1 MYTQHSSP
9 QTGDRDG
16 ADDYPS
22 KTPPATGSHKVGS
35 FSTSAVERTA
45 AGELRSPEARGFVTM
60 ERIFGSWGLKCW
72 PSLRSFRN
80 HSTNTE
86 VDCWGVNFQAQYHIR
101 SKDVRKIHMAAS
113 KGKVARVKQILFMGE
128 NGLNDPDKKNR
139 KRPRL
144 EIETNGIFN
153 DEVIPES
160 NKVSEEDGIGKK
172 CELKKDSLWSTKEL
186 SNNDELLDDGQ
197 MLPRKV
203 LLTEFRSLVVNNS
216 TSRNASSVSDDYGQL
231 KNFKKFKKVT
241 FPGAGKLPYI
251 IGGSDLIAHHT
262 QKNSELKEWTALHL
276 ACANG
281 HAEVVTVLLQR
292 KCELNLRDN
301 LERTPLI
308 KAVQCQQEDCARILL
323 DHGADPNVSDIYG
336 NTALHYAAC
345 GERVTTVA
353 QLLSHNADIE
363 VNNKEG
369 FTPLLLAIR
378 QGKHEMTK
386 YLLTKG
392 ANVHAVDKKKR
403 TTLMLAIDNGSTV
416 IARLLLRQDID
427 VLSEDTLGWTAKN
440 YACKR
445 GLNTIWQL
453 IDMYKVD
460 KGIKNSS
467 QNNRNSSPGSDS
479 PGITVSDV
487 SSQTPGDL
495 KTEEQDFIMMSKK
508 EEERPDGSDHNH
520 PQVRVRHQLQQEWA
534 DMEIQR
540 FESESL
546 LEATSYY
553 TIERQDLKKKLNQA
567 LSQVVDLSRKLEVS
581 SSEVRNLKTHLARI
595 SLEHNKLEQYRRDTE
610 ERARQKTGEKL
621 KEVDWF
627 LQDEAQKRL
636 QQWREKDNSS
646 FRMQMELRIKDLEFQ
661 LSKKISQE
669 DSIRAELEKYKQLHR
684 EEVNTSLSL
693 ANQLDKTTERLAEI
707 NSKRREKEM
716 DTFFAKMEQEFDKNI
731 TRALKEDA
739 AKFEFES
746 SIAAPLGSMDGLTPT
761 QALLLKTSQEYA
773 QILRKNYM
781 I

>member
-1 MYTQHSSP
+1 MWLEHSGGRWRRRRMAPGVSADLRRARGAVTVSSGRDRVAAESGGAG
-9 QTGDRDG
+9 QRGRRGGNGGD
-16 ADDYPS
+16 
-22 KTPPATGSHKVGS
+22 
-35 FSTSAVERTA
+35 A
-45 AGELRSPEARGFVTM
+45 AGAGTAKWVVALSARFRRRSYPAR
-60 ERIFGSWGLKCW
+60 
-72 PSLRSFRN
+72 
-80 HSTNTE
+80 
-86 VDCWGVNFQAQYHIR
+86 
-101 SKDVRKIHMAAS
+101 AA
-113 KGKVARVKQILFMGE
+113 A
-128 NGLNDPDKKNR
+128 P
-139 KRPRL
+139 P
-144 EIETNGIFN
+144 
-153 DEVIPES
+153 
-160 NKVSEEDGIGKK
+160 
-172 CELKKDSLWSTKEL
+172 
-186 SNNDELLDDGQ
+186 
-197 MLPRKV
+197 
-203 LLTEFRSLVVNNS
+203 
-216 TSRNASSVSDDYGQL
+216 
-231 KNFKKFKKVT
+231 
-241 FPGAGKLPYI
+241 
-251 IGGSDLIAHHT
+251 
-262 QKNSELKEWTALHL
+262 L
-276 ACANG
+276 AP
-281 HAEVVTVLLQR
+281 
-292 KCELNLRDN
+292 
-301 LERTPLI
+301 TP
-308 KAVQCQQEDCARILL
+308 AVQCQQEDCARILL

-345 GERVTTVA
+345 GECVTTVA

-363 VNNKEG
+363 ANNKEG

-440 YACKR
+440 YARKR

-487 SSQTPGDL
+487 SSQTPGNLKTEGSDEKYHIEPATEAKDSVGYKRVAEKATQTSGAGSDSPSITVSDASSQTSGDL

-520 PQVRVRHQLQQEWA
+520 PQLSKAEGKVSSLEIELSHTRDALREKTLDLESVERDLSHIRCQKKNIEHKYENKQDKLNKYIRKQEFLEKRLSQLQSENELLRQQLDTAQNKAKNELQTEREKCLTLEGRNKELLDDFNHLKERMNQGENEKRELEVLVRHQLQQEWA

-540 FESESL
+540 IESESL

-661 LSKKISQE
+661 LSKKTSQ
-669 DSIRAELEKYKQLHR
+669 DSITAELEKYKQLHR